1 MARSKPK
8 PSRKKKRSV
17 KGPPRLNLTPKQL
30 KQYEDVADFMKLA
43 RDRFDD
49 AQESENDQRERELED
64 LAFAAGDQ
72 WPEDIRKARQ
82 GMQAN
87 AGLPAVPARPCL
99 TINGTLEPCNQI
111 IADAQDSEL
120 GFELVPADDF
130 GELVGP
136 IDDTEIKLR
145 EGLVRRIQRESEA
158 LDARVWGLD
167 RGSKCGRGYWG
178 VMTRYAEGKTNDQ
191 EIYVEKFYNQACVT
205 IDPSHESI
213 TGSDADWGFVGR
225 DIPWDEYEAE
235 YGDVDG
241 KRNPVCDSSD
251 EEFRSLGD
259 DYPSWFT
266 KDGENRICR
275 VVNYYWT
282 ERTSRELATLADG
295 SVEWV
300 DELPEGVKPESVRTV
315 IEKQIKWTK
324 IDGCQKL
331 DETDWPSPYIPIIKY
346 VGRELQ
352 PYDEQKRCEG
362 IVRPA
367 IDPGRAKNYMVS
379 KWVEMVG
386 LAPIPPLMMAG
397 GQDEGFEPEYAAMN
411 TRTLGILHYNQTDF
425 TGRPAPP
432 PFKTPAELQIA
443 PVAQSIAM
451 FDQAI
456 QSATESHD
464 TTHGKADPAL
474 RSGRAIE
481 AVAANDRHGSSN
493 YMAHWARSVE
503 HEGRIINSLL
513 YAIYGRPGR
522 ITRLVDGNGNQ
533 ETVMLHQPFTMQGQG
548 KLQRPVHAPD
558 DPNAQKYTLT
568 PDAKFNVVVKVT
580 KNYDTRKQEE
590 AAILGQI
597 ISSEPQAMMAQYG
610 DLFFKNQDGPGHDEM
625 AERAKVMLAPPIQQM
640 LAAKAQGQ
648 DIPPQVHAQLQQM
661 QQKIQEQEQIIQKAQ
676 QLIETDQVKHE
687 AMLQKTKMEGENAIE
702 LAHINNAAKIE
713 AARISAAK
721 QAPDEGAEAQ
731 EELLA
736 TGIQHAQENFT
747 ADAEHQ
753 REIEKMGVQHQLDTA
768 AAAQEHQ
775 QQMQQGDQQA
785 ANQAALAEQGQAHT
799 LAQGQQAAD
808 LAPPSPNGSG
818 A

>member
-1 MARSKPK
+1 MARKRKPK
-8 PSRKKKRSV
+8 AGPRPLNLEGLSTSQRKKA
-17 KGPPRLNLTPKQL
+17 Q
-30 KQYEDVADFMKLA
+30 DDADFLKLA
-43 RDRFDD
+43 RDRFDA
-49 AQESENDQRERELED
+49 AQEAETDQRQRELED

-72 WPEDIRKARQ
+72 WPDDIRKARK
-82 GMQAN
+82 GLAAGN
-87 AGLPAVPARPCL
+87 GLPSVPARPCL

-205 IDPSHESI
+205 LDPSHESI

-225 DIPWDEYEAE
+225 DIPWDEYQAE
-235 YGDVDG
+235 YGEIDG
-241 KRNPVCDSSD
+241 KPNPIISSSD
-251 EEFRSLGD
+251 DEFRALGD
-259 DYPSWFT
+259 DYPGWYT
-266 KDGENRICR
+266 KDGEARTCR
-275 VVNYYWT
+275 VVNYYYT
-282 ERTSRELATLADG
+282 QRTQRVLATLDDE
-295 SVEWV
+295 SVEWA
-300 DELPEGVKPESVRTV
+300 DELPQDAKVKSKRTV
-315 IEKQIKWTK
+315 IEKQIKWAK
-324 IDGCQKL
+324 IEGSQVI

-379 KWVEMVG
+379 KWVEMIG

-397 GQDEGFEPEYAAMN
+397 GQDEGFEPEYAVMN

-432 PFKTPAELQIA
+432 PFKTPSDIQIA

-513 YAIYGRPGR
+513 YPIYGTRPGR
-522 ITRLVDGNGNQ
+522 ITRILDANGNQ
-533 ETVMLHQPFTMQGQG
+533 ETLMLHQPFVMRGEG
-548 KLQRPVHAPD
+548 RMQRPVHAPD
-558 DPNAQKYTLT
+558 DPNARKFQLT
-568 PDAKFNVVVKVT
+568 PDAKFNVSVKVT
-580 KNYDTRKQEE
+580 KNYDTRRQEE

-597 ISSEPQAMMAQYG
+597 ISADPGPMMAVYG

-625 AERAKVMLAPPIQQM
+625 AERAKIMLAPQIQQA
-640 LAAKAQGQ
+640 LAAKSQGQ
-648 DIPPQVHAQLQQM
+648 DIPPQAHAQMAQM
-661 QQKIQEQEQIIQKAQ
+661 QQKLQEQDGIIKQAQ
-676 QLIETDQVKHE
+676 ELLRTDKIKND
-687 AMLQKTKMEGENAIE
+687 AMLEKVRLENDNKLQLAEKNNARAIE
-702 LAHINNAAKIE
+702 V
-713 AARISAAK
+713 ARISAAK
-721 QAPDEGAEAQ
+721 QAPDEGAEMQ

-736 TGIQHAQENFT
+736 TGIQHAHEDFT
-747 ADAEHQ
+747 ADADHQ
-753 REIEKMGVQHQLDTA
+753 RELEKMGVQHQLDTA
-768 AAAQEHQ
+768 AAAQEHH
-775 QQMQQGDQQA
+775 QQMQQGAQQA
-785 ANQAALAEQGQAHT
+785 SNQAALAEQGQAHT
-799 LAQGQQAAD
+799 LEQGQQAAD
-808 LAPPSPNGSG
+808 LAPEPAGVE
-818 A
+818 